1 MIIQIDT
8 IHNEF
13 YYKIVKYISI
23 HNIMNIL
30 ASPPINPNIQ
40 LNNKPDSGKNITN
53 EDIGTINADNTHD
66 RINNKLRYTSTH
78 DDNIVRYTSKTS
90 GDNQIITMSTYF
102 TPSDNIKENY
112 GWFPELGVNNCFV
125 VDVAPR
131 GVWLKGLNQFVDSAP
146 VSKTSEYIDL
156 YKDEIF
162 PGSNYIDI
170 TKISKTAQEKL
181 YMFKFYD
188 SGFNVTI
195 ASGVTIS
202 KKVFDYTAYTNFDIL
217 FFYNTLTKLSAN
229 KVKDLDNLNI
239 FLKKVDSNQ
248 NQNEI
253 IQCNKF
259 KIINAIGL
267 NYLWQNL
274 MNYCQSLLISGNS
287 NHTVD
292 AIILLREILFT
303 TFVFEGNIKF
313 AKYTLGYDMTTNAA
327 ANAAIIAAITQV
339 KTNSD
344 WLKTLNLKNDDD
356 VETYIKAVACVIYEK
371 NTLAV
376 GSKLPLPHN
385 DTEYIFFTSQPM
397 CARIIKDLI
406 PIPAE
411 KLNIETRNEDS
422 DNTSET
428 SMLNGLKELIK
439 KYNLI
444 ASHTLND
451 TGKIFLY
458 RILKFQG
465 DSSHLVFSKI
475 LEEAKKQK
483 IIYNATTDS
492 YETSAANIE
501 FPILILT
508 GEVPLF
514 IRAIQEDIS
523 IKSKKFK
530 IYDEIITTDKSLI
543 MYDTNVCISL
553 KTLARNI
560 TNAIT
565 TDITIDVSKITT
577 VFGCGDK
584 LIEFNITPIPE
595 ILSVP
600 ALFIDFNQCI
610 DKSKSI
616 YENIV
621 KYYLEQH
628 QQKAF
633 DAYKNYFDQ
642 TNPIFSNDK
651 AVCMSNINA
660 LNGTEYDTPPNSKKY
675 TVLLNQYSQCK
686 SIIDFLKNVNSN
698 LLNMNIIKISNTATY
713 FSKSQLYSNL
723 VNFAKSFND
732 LFSIFDSN
740 GDLLNDEI
748 KTYNSGIINTECK
761 EIFKIYKS
769 YLDEIRKNMNIYYK
783 YSYVFA
789 FNNFIRI
796 EYTRKNTFD
805 KCSVSSYNNR
815 SIHKHVR
822 LDDCID
828 TFEENMASFLP
839 NNLVDYFM
847 NDDEQS
853 RNHHIKKDIINTA
866 HTFHSII
873 TKMFQIYC
881 SDYLPYIAPLTID
894 RLIDPS
900 TSTTD
905 YAAYSKIKDTA
916 NYEKVK
922 NIINKNLK
930 NFHTIQEITDIIN
943 YFNKDN
949 LPEIYTIG
957 KKNGNAKTGAPAIPG
972 VDVINLKPLLKFIEN
987 IKNIYSKIKNC
998 VELEDPTDSVYIQP
1012 VVDYINHYVDKIHQS
1027 SLTELFDINKQN
1039 TSTSEF
1045 IDTVYANAPDIP
1057 EPTST
1062 AAKPYYNGHDNIDI
1076 NIKCN
1081 NNSGTDEVFNISNI
1095 VKNKII
1101 LCKILYKLK
1110 TLITVQLHKHLFA
1123 NENIT
1128 KISPHITSSTIDTS
1142 ISIIDALETQVISVA
1157 KAQNKKSPTIQFKD
1171 YAGGAPKN
1179 LTDTDRNII
1188 KNILNLKLWDAN
1200 RKILSLAPKPGIVDM
1215 IITVLN
1221 ESDYYFVNLYNIIE
1235 VSKGGKTHSNEKIKG
1250 LKRQIKG
1257 GANTENLKLV
1267 IGGYNG
1273 GSDIA
1278 SMGNSFT
1285 FTDLGEIIVRSIQE
1299 IAPDY
1304 FTDVA
1309 GNIANIIKI
1318 FDNAVDEVFKPRIP
1332 IMYKYVN
1339 QSNIVNTDLEQL
1351 VYKRLDTTHQEY
1363 YSEINGADKYNY
1375 RTYAYTDPIKIK
1387 CWMAQIFE
1395 AIINGSFTPFAQM
1408 DIITN
1413 GTPNIYQINK
1423 ITITD
1428 ITTQDVSYRRDA
1440 LLNFIVAFNPIIQ
1453 KDIHKYFK
1461 SHTLKIFG
1469 FKKIDFMLHLIRNI
1483 TDGQID
1489 EVVNYFCNK
1498 FDPNNATNKR
1508 SLKDAFEN
1516 FLDAEQINTFLQT
1529 INFINIFHQD
1539 INIEGEGQANLIIQ
1553 IIKRVVL
1560 KDIYNINIVD
1570 YYNLTNEEINKFK
1583 HKFVDVYCDKLTLNQ
1598 TQKIISNNF
1607 KKSINLLY
1615 SDFEICHIFN
1625 IQSELTKYSSNI
1637 LRFVFGADYILQ
1649 DMYDLTVYEFYKN
1662 IIAKYEYVTLL
1673 CESIDISQKILNI
1686 TKTNINLP
1694 TINFST
1700 TPIQIMY
1707 LYICSVYEDI
1717 YKLEEE
1723 VFESWKNIVLSDIS
1737 LTSKIGDF
1745 LIPNKEKKYLDRL
1758 DHNLLAPDAS
1768 DFFNL
1773 FNEIFVGNKNSKN
1786 LKTYTTVDF
1795 ILEMFNKL
1803 NLVIPGMSE
1812 YEIYKT
1818 TNNSSLKELYY
1829 LYNILLENP
1838 VFY

>member
-1 MIIQIDT
+1 MEISAAT
-8 IHNEF
+8 IH
-13 YYKIVKYISI
+13 
-23 HNIMNIL
+23 
-30 ASPPINPNIQ
+30 PNMQ
-40 LNNKPDSGKNITN
+40 LNNKPDATKAITN
-53 EDIGTINADNTHD
+53 EDLGTINADNTHD
-66 RINNKLRYTSTH
+66 RINNKLRYTTAH
-78 DDNIVRYTSKTS
+78 DDNIVRHTSKTS

-156 YKDEIF
+156 YKDEIL

-170 TKISKTAQEKL
+170 TKISKTAQENL

-188 SGFNVTI
+188 SSFNVTI
-195 ASGVTIS
+195 ASGVTTS

-217 FFYNTLTKLSAN
+217 FFYNTLTKLSTVSN
-229 KVKDLDNLNI
+229 KATDLANLNI

-248 NQNEI
+248 NENET

-287 NHTVD
+287 NHTED

-313 AKYTLGYDMTTNAA
+313 AKYTLGYDMT
-327 ANAAIIAAITQV
+327 ANAAITTAITQV
-339 KTNSD
+339 KINSD
-344 WLKTLNLKNDDD
+344 WLKTLNLKNDDE
-356 VETYIKAVACVIYEK
+356 VETYIKAVAHVIYEK
-371 NTLAV
+371 NTPPV
-376 GSKLPLPHN
+376 SKLPLQHN

-397 CARIIKDLI
+397 CAGIIKELALAADK
-406 PIPAE
+406 P
-411 KLNIETRNEDS
+411 NIESRNENS

-439 KYNLI
+439 KYNLK
-444 ASHTLND
+444 ASHPLSD

-475 LEEAKKQK
+475 LEEAKTQK
-483 IIYNATTDS
+483 ITYNATTDS
-492 YETSAANIE
+492 YVDSLANIE

-565 TDITIDVSKITT
+565 TDITIDDSKITT

-595 ILSVP
+595 ILSDP
-600 ALFIDFNQCI
+600 DLNTHFTQCI
-610 DKSKSI
+610 NKSKSI

-628 QQKAF
+628 QKDAF
-633 DAYKNYFDQ
+633 NAYKSYFDQ
-642 TNPIFSNDK
+642 TDTTIFSDVK
-651 AVCMSNINA
+651 LTCIANITAIN
-660 LNGTEYDTPPNSKKY
+660 NITYKGTSKY

-698 LLNMNIIKISNTATY
+698 LLNMNKIKISNSAKY
-713 FSKSQLYSNL
+713 FSESQMYLDL

-748 KTYNSGIINTECK
+748 KTHNGGSINAECK
-761 EIFKIYKS
+761 QIFDIYKT

-815 SIHKHVR
+815 PIHKDVR

-847 NDDEQS
+847 NDDQQS
-853 RNHHIKKDIINTA
+853 RNHHKKKQIINTA

-881 SDYLPYIAPLTID
+881 SDYLPYIAPLNID

-900 TSTTD
+900 TTVYTN
-905 YAAYSKIKDTA
+905 YSKIKDSA

-957 KKNGNAKTGAPAIPG
+957 KKNGNAKTGTLAIPG

-998 VELEDPTDSVYIQP
+998 VELEDATDSVYTQP
-1012 VVDYINHYVDKIHQS
+1012 VIDYINHYVHKIHES
-1027 SLTELFDINKQN
+1027 SLTELFDINKKN
-1039 TSTSEF
+1039 TSTSDF
-1045 IDTVYANAPDIP
+1045 IDTVYANAPVIP
-1057 EPTST
+1057 APTST
-1062 AAKPYYNGHDNIDI
+1062 AGKTYYDGSSHI
-1076 NIKCN
+1076 NINIECKSN
-1081 NNSGTDEVFNISNI
+1081 TGTDTTEVFEISNI
-1095 VKNKII
+1095 VKNKIF

-1110 TLITVQLHKHLFA
+1110 TLISVQLHKHLFGD
-1123 NENIT
+1123 EDIKKT
-1128 KISPHITSSTIDTS
+1128 SPHITSSTIDS
-1142 ISIIDALETQVISVA
+1142 IVSVIDELETNIVTVA
-1157 KAQNKKSPTIQFKD
+1157 KAQRKKSPTIQFKD
-1171 YAGGAPKN
+1171 FAGGDSKN
-1179 LTDTDRNII
+1179 LSDTDRNII
-1188 KNILNLKLWDAN
+1188 KNILNLKLWDDN
-1200 RKILSLAPKPGIVDM
+1200 RKILSLAPKLGIVDM
-1215 IITVLN
+1215 LITVLN
-1221 ESDYYFVNLYNIIE
+1221 ESDYYFVNLYNVIE
-1235 VSKGGKTHSNEKIKG
+1235 VSKGGKTHSNEKIKV

-1273 GSDIA
+1273 GSGIA
-1278 SMGNSFT
+1278 SMGDSFT
-1285 FTDLGEIIVRSIQE
+1285 ITDLGEIIVRSIQE

-1304 FTDVA
+1304 IQDVTR
-1309 GNIANIIKI
+1309 NIADIIKI
-1318 FDNAVDEVFKPRIP
+1318 FDNAVNEVFKPRIP

-1351 VYKRLDTTHQEY
+1351 VYNALDDTHKLY
-1363 YSEINGADKYNY
+1363 YPEIGNADNKYDY
-1375 RTYAYTDPIKIK
+1375 RTYAYTDPVKIK

-1395 AIINGSFTPFAQM
+1395 AIINGSFTPFAEM
-1408 DIITN
+1408 DLITN
-1413 GTPNIYQINK
+1413 NTPNIYQIGEIK
-1423 ITITD
+1423 ITELSK
-1428 ITTQDVSYRRDA
+1428 QDVSYRRDA

-1469 FKKIDFMLHLIRNI
+1469 FKKIDFILHLIKHI
-1483 TDGQID
+1483 TNGDVD

-1498 FDPNNATNKR
+1498 VDPNNATNKT

-1516 FLDAEQINTFLQT
+1516 FLDAEKINIFLQS

-1570 YYNLTNEEINKFK
+1570 YYNLTNDQFYRFK

-1598 TQKIISNNF
+1598 TQSIISNNF

-1637 LRFVFGADYILQ
+1637 LRLVFGADYILQ
-1649 DMYDLTVYEFYKN
+1649 DMFDLTVYDFYKN

-1694 TINFST
+1694 TIHFST

-1707 LYICSVYEDI
+1707 LYIFSVYEDI
-1717 YKLEEE
+1717 YKLEED

-1758 DHNLLAPDAS
+1758 DHNLLDPTPS

-1773 FNEIFVGNKNSKN
+1773 FNEIFVGNKSSKN

-1795 ILEMFNKL
+1795 VLEMFNKL

-1812 YEIYKT
+1812 YEIYKK
-1818 TNNSSLKELYY
+1818 TNDSSLKELYY
-1829 LYNILLENP
+1829 LYNILLEDP